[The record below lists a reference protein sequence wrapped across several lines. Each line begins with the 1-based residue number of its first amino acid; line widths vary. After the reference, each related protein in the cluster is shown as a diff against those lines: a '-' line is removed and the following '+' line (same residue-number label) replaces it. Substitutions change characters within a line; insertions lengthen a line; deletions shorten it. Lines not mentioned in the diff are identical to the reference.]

1 MTKMAILG
9 RGSMRDKHKEEE
21 MRVSCDP
28 KYSHFNDDLHV
39 EITAFAPPAEAHA
52 RIAYALAEV
61 RKFLVPDYN
70 DEIRQEQM
78 REMQLLNSP
87 LMPLA
92 AANSPPQSEAQSPTH
107 TPPPSVTNLA
117 KTLARGGS
125 PQQNGRN
132 LQHHLAA
139 AAAYSQQQN
148 GRNNFLYGQQF
159 LLHPAF
165 RGLPA
170 RSHGVPLAGTTGL
183 TGWSTWHQSRLAAAD
198 PLILTGSRVS
208 LDESLP
214 LLGPHV
220 NFSLRSI
227 TRLGVR
233 SSDLIFPGHPTGSIL
248 NRLRPMV
255 TAPTLAPTNPRLSP
269 SSLTKHHRNN
279 ILSILAGGPRSVYG
293 VARGPGDIATMEGA
307 PTEPMLMCATTG
319 GEDSSQAP
327 DEDVTM
333 GVTSQPINMFGLY
346 ENYAAVAAAASAASA
361 ASASSVN
368 GTG

>member
-1 MTKMAILG
+1 
-9 RGSMRDKHKEEE
+9 
-21 MRVSCDP
+21 MRVSRDP

-87 LMPLA
+87 LMPLTA
-92 AANSPPQSEAQSPTH
+92 AGSPPQSEAQSPTH
-107 TPPPSVTNLA
+107 TPPPSVANLA
-117 KTLARGGS
+117 KTLAGGGS
-125 PQQNGRN
+125 PQQSGRN

-148 GRNNFLYGQQF
+148 GRNNFLYGHQF

-170 RSHGVPLAGTTGL
+170 RSHGMPLAGTT
-183 TGWSTWHQSRLAAAD
+183 
-198 PLILTGSRVS
+198 V
-208 LDESLP
+208 
-214 LLGPHV
+214 
-220 NFSLRSI
+220 
-227 TRLGVR
+227 
-233 SSDLIFPGHPTGSIL
+233 FPGHPTGSIL

-255 TAPTLAPTNPRLSP
+255 TAPTLAPTNSRLSP

-293 VARGPGDIATMEGA
+293 VARGPGDAAPMDGA
-307 PTEPMLMCATTG
+307 PTEPMLVCANTG

-333 GVTSQPINMFGLY
+333 GVPSQPLNMYGLY
-346 ENYAAVAAAASAASA
+346 ENYAAVAAAAAA
-361 ASASSVN
+361 ASASGVN